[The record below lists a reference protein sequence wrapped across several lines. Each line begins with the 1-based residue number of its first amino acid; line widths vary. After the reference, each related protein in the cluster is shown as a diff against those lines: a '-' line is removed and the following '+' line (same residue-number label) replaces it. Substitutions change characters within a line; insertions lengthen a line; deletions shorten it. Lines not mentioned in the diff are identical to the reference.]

1 MICQTC
7 KRLMTQ
13 LFLSTAC
20 DYCDFGVP
28 KERLHRGF
36 LVHRPAAVQAGYE
49 DYVFRTRTDAEKWQ
63 EAAGLKSCAI
73 REVYSLMPF
82 RWHLS
87 NGMLNDIV
95 LAQGMY
101 EVFPDHRFEPL
112 PNRVFL
118 AES

>member
-7 KRLMTQ
+7 KRPMTQ

-36 LVHRPAAVQAGYE
+36 VLFCAARPNQE
-49 DYVFRTRTDAEKWQ
+49 EYVFRTRIDAGRWAV
-63 EAAGLKSCAI
+63 AAGRMNCEV
-73 REVYSLMPF
+73 REVYSLAPF
-82 RWHLS
+82 QWHESRGTVHGL
-87 NGMLNDIV
+87 V
-95 LAQGMY
+95 LANHMV